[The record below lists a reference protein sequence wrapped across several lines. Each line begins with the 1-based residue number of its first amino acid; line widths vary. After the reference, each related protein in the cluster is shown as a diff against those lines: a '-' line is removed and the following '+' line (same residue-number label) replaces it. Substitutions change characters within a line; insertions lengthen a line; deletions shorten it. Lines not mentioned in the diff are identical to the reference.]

1 VALAASAHPGARAAD
16 HAVRAADHAARA
28 PDHAVRAAD
37 HAARAPDHASIGRAL
52 AAALPADGQSDL
64 LLIERTSGPAG
75 PRVFGATRTTAAPAA
90 IKAALLDS
98 AHYHTLIPALEG
110 SSVVGPGRRATRIDW
125 DLDVPLFDLSGRI
138 ALYDRPDG
146 VTLELVDGD
155 LSPGRII
162 FSIVPHPAGGSTL
175 IIDAQLDVKRSS
187 WLLRHIMARSPAGE
201 PAVLAAAAYVA
212 LRATALR
219 AEHPTGTSAWR
230 PSAPPGTSGLPDP
243 TPLAADSL
251 APLRARGSLALVARE
266 RSERLGG
273 VAIAAGFHAPA
284 AALLQRLRDPDT
296 WRAFPGWHT
305 VRVRAGSDGPGA
317 EVEDNLPLVDFDATW
332 IADPGSTA
340 RWTVAAGAT
349 RGAHLGWNVFA
360 PGGTPPGP
368 APPSTLAALT
378 LYPRLEATGTVA
390 RRFIQAEPLLE
401 EGLALALAY
410 TDLVGV
416 GAALDTPP

>member
-1 VALAASAHPGARAAD
+1 MRSRGPWLCAVALAASAPPAARAAD
-16 HAVRAADHAARA
+16 D
-28 PDHAVRAAD
+28 
-37 HAARAPDHASIGRAL
+37 ASIGPAL
-52 AAALPADGQSDL
+52 AAALPADGRSDL
-64 LLIERTSGPAG
+64 LLIERSSGQAA
-75 PRVFGATRTTAAPAA
+75 PRVFGATRTTASPAA
-90 IKAALLDS
+90 IKAALLDP
-98 AHYHTLIPALEG
+98 AHYRALIPALDG
-110 SSVVGPGRRATRIDW
+110 VAVVGLGQLGPRVDW

-138 ALYDRPDG
+138 ALQARPDG

-155 LSPGRII
+155 LSPGRIV
-162 FSIVPHPAGGSTL
+162 FSIAPHPAGGSTL
-175 IIDAQLDVKRSS
+175 TIDAQLNVKRSS

-230 PSAPPGTSGLPDP
+230 PTALPGTSRLPDP
-243 TPLAADSL
+243 TPLAAESL
-251 APLRARGSLALVARE
+251 VPLRARGSLALVARE
-266 RSERLGG
+266 RTERLAG
-273 VAIAAGFHAPA
+273 VAIGVGFHAPA

-296 WRAFPGWHT
+296 WRAFPGWRT
-305 VRVRAGSDGPGA
+305 VRVQAGSNGPGA

-332 IADPGSTA
+332 IADPGSA
-340 RWTVAAGAT
+340 PRWTVAAGAT

-360 PGGTPPGP
+360 PGGPTP
-368 APPSTLAALT
+368 APATTSTLAALT

-416 GAALDTPP
+416 GAALDTPH

>member
-1 VALAASAHPGARAAD
+1 MWSRGPWLCAVALAAAAPPAARASDDAARAAD
-16 HAVRAADHAARA
+16 DAARAAD
-28 PDHAVRAAD
+28 D
-37 HAARAPDHASIGRAL
+37 ASIGRAL

-64 LLIERTSGPAG
+64 LLIERTSGQAT
-75 PRVFGATRTTAAPAA
+75 PRVFGATRTAAAPAA
-90 IKAALLDS
+90 IKAALLDA
-98 AHYHTLIPALEG
+98 AHYHALIPALEG
-110 SSVVGPGRRATRIDW
+110 SAVLGPDQRAPRIDW

-146 VTLELVDGD
+146 VTLELVEGD

-162 FSIVPHPAGGSTL
+162 FSIAPHPAGGSTL

-201 PAVLAAAAYVA
+201 GAVLAAAAYVA

-219 AEHPTGTSAWR
+219 GEHPIGASAWR
-230 PSAPPGTSGLPDP
+230 PTAPPGTSRLPDP
-243 TPLAADSL
+243 TPLAAKSL
-251 APLRARGSLALVARE
+251 APLRARGCLALVARGQ
-266 RSERLGG
+266 SERLGG

-284 AALLQRLRDPDT
+284 AALLQRLRDPDS
-296 WRAFPGWHT
+296 WRAFPGWRT
-305 VRVRAGSDGPGA
+305 VRVRAGSNGPGA

-332 IADPGSTA
+332 IADPGSTP

-360 PGGTPPGP
+360 IGGTPPAP
-368 APPSTLAALT
+368 AATPTLAALT

-416 GAALDTPP
+416 GAALDTPR